1 LYLGHTQYRKRK
13 LKIQK
18 KKKKKKKE
26 EEEEEKSSWQTHL
39 RRTYLLIH
47 PFVSLIISHLPCH
60 FLWEL
65 EEDVEPNHIP
75 FRERESERE
84 RALLMSFPFCPLHE
98 VEGVRERERERE
110 SECVCVWER
119 ETPALELLWEAREPS
134 LEVRVENTVEL
145 VG

>member
-75 FRERESERE
+75 FRERERE
-84 RALLMSFPFCPLHE
+84 SSVNELSLLSTA
-98 VEGVRERERERE
+98 RSWRSERERERE
-110 SECVCVWER
+110 WVRMCVR
-119 ETPALELLWEAREPS
+119 AGNPS
-134 LEVRVENTVEL
+134 FGAVMRS
-145 VG
+145 